1 MQVSAVLSYAVA
13 AGLGAVTFY
22 MLSKRKQKP
31 SKIKITYFDLC
42 ECFMPWLQLFS
53 LCTSMFG

>member
-42 ECFMPWLQLFS
+42 ECFMPRL
-53 LCTSMFG
+53 